1 VTASAAASPVSVTVG
16 DPITVTVALDAPSHS
31 TVTLTN
37 PPSTPLL
44 ARLAASS
51 WSCRRDGALWRIER
65 TESWAAFAPGRTETL
80 SYGYAIHGPADIPGR
95 ETRGV
100 MTTPALTVR
109 PVLPAATAA
118 TSPPS
123 PLRAPVTRTFV
134 PWQLAAALLA
144 GTVVVILFASLLRRR
159 RGSRGQRTADEVFDE
174 ELRMLEASLSKGTP
188 EDPFY
193 DWLAEITR
201 WYVEQKLAIP
211 APRLTSAEIVAAL
224 RSRASETAAGDFGT
238 ILAICDGYRFARRE
252 HRREQA
258 ASAIAAAH
266 EGAEALRDAEA
277 AAEEPVRESA

>member
-1 VTASAAASPVSVTVG
+1 MSAAAAAGPATVTVG
-16 DPITVTVALDAPSHS
+16 DPITVTVTLEAPSRS

-44 ARLAASS
+44 TRLAAAP
-51 WSCRRDGALWRIER
+51 WSCRRSGALWRIER
-65 TESWAAFAPGRTETL
+65 TESWAAFAPGKTETL
-80 SYGYAIHGPADIPGR
+80 SYAYAIRGPSGSTAR
-95 ETRGV
+95 EFRGV
-100 MTTPALTVR
+100 VTTPAVTVR
-109 PVLPAATAA
+109 PVLPASTAA
-118 TSPPS
+118 TSPPA

-134 PWQLAAALLA
+134 PWQLAVALLA
-144 GTVVVILFASLLRRR
+144 GAAVVLLFASLLKRR
-159 RGSRGQRTADEVFDE
+159 RGPRRERTADEVFDE
-174 ELRMLEASLSKGTP
+174 ELRLLEASLAKGTP

-201 WYVEQKLAIP
+201 WYVEQKLSIP

-266 EGAEALRDAEA
+266 EGAAALREEEA
-277 AAEEPVRESA
+277 SAAEPVRESA

>member
-1 VTASAAASPVSVTVG
+1 MTASAAARPVSVTVG
-16 DPITVTVALDAPSHS
+16 DPITVTVALEAPTRS

-44 ARLAASS
+44 ARLAASP
-51 WSCRRDGALWRIER
+51 WSYRRNGALWRIER
-65 TESWAAFAPGRTETL
+65 TESWAAFAPGATETL
-80 SYGYAIHGPADIPGR
+80 SYGYAIRGPADSPGR
-95 ETRGV
+95 ETRGAV
-100 MTTPALTVR
+100 TTPALTVR

-118 TSPPS
+118 TSAPS

-134 PWQLAAALLA
+134 AWQLAAALLA
-144 GTVVVILFASLLRRR
+144 GAAVVILFASLLRRR
-159 RGSRGQRTADEVFDE
+159 RGPRRERTADEVFDE
-174 ELRMLEASLSKGTP
+174 ELRLLEASLSKGAP

-201 WYVEQKLAIP
+201 WYVEQKLSIP

-224 RSRASETAAGDFGT
+224 RSRTSETAAGDFET
-238 ILAICDGYRFARRE
+238 ILAVCDGYRFARLE

-266 EGAEALRDAEA
+266 EGASALRDAESA
-277 AAEEPVRESA
+277 ADEPIRESA